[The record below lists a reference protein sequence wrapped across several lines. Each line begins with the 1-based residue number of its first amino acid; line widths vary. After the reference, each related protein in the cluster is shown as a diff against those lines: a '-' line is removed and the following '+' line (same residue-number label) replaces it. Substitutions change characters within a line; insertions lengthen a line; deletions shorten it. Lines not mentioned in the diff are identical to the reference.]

1 MKKIDKSILTKTIRI
16 RPKNSFKGT
25 YGKIALIG
33 GNESFGG
40 AIIMSSLGA
49 VYSGAGLTTTI
60 TDPTNQS
67 SLHAWLPEA
76 MFADYNDTD
85 QMVQLIKSMKVITI
99 GSGLGT
105 DDHSCE
111 IMETVFDTVTPDQT
125 LLIDGS
131 AITMVAER
139 GLKLPDA
146 KLIFTPH
153 QMEWQR
159 LSGIKMADQTEERN
173 KAARDKIGGIVVLKS
188 DRTEVYTPNEV
199 YQNTTGTPAQATG
212 GMGDT
217 LAGIIGG
224 FVAQFDNEV
233 DAVLAAVYS
242 HSAIADELANTQ
254 YVVLPHQISKRLPKF
269 MHEHEA

>member
-1 MKKIDKSILTKTIRI
+1 
-16 RPKNSFKGT
+16 
-25 YGKIALIG
+25 
-33 GNESFGG
+33 
-40 AIIMSSLGA
+40 MSSLGA

-111 IMETVFDTVTPDQT
+111 IMETVFDTVTPDQI

-188 DRTEVYTPNEV
+188 DRTEVYTPDEV

-242 HSAIADELANTQ
+242 HSAIADELANTHNQ
-254 YVVLPHQISKRLPKF
+254 SLKMITSAPVIPAKGQKTKDSTNKGRKRRLGNGRYPTTMNNHHNEKGGSQ
-269 MHEHEA
+269 HINDTP